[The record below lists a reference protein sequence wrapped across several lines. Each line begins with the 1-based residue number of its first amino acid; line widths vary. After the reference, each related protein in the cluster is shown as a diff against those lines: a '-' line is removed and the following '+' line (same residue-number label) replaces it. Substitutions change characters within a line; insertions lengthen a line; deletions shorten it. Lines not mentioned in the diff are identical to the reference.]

1 MSSTRSAS
9 TRASSRRTYR
19 VNKVVRRQRI
29 AQQTMF
35 NSRRNDSL
43 AKRRAQGQYPRIRR
57 HSSDLKDALQDL
69 EEVSVAAQ
77 EQEIQQPSEVAFA
90 SARRL
95 IHEMYSIS
103 PRRFIVYPMPEGYIA
118 IDGRSGNDRAVM
130 MMCGSDGDARCIVT
144 VNGED
149 RRAHYST
156 SQRLPDDFVRQALN
170 ELETGLVS

>member
-29 AQQTMF
+29 TQQTRF
-35 NSRRNDSL
+35 NSRRNSSL
-43 AKRRAQGQYPRIRR
+43 AKRRAQGQYPRIRH
-57 HSSDLKDALQDL
+57 HSPDLKDALQDL

-77 EQEIQQPSEVAFA
+77 EQEIQQPSEIAFA

-130 MMCGSDGDARCIVT
+130 VMCGPGGDALCIVT
-144 VNGED
+144 IDGED
-149 RRAHYST
+149 RRAIYST
-156 SQRLPDDFVRQALN
+156 SQRLPDDFVSQALN